1 MDAILNFLA
10 SLTDAQRLVI
20 AVGGAAVVMLVGV
33 LLLLFFVRRARRG
46 RPAAGAGT
54 TAKVSEHHTPPYL
67 PAVPSS
73 PTLVVESS
81 GQVVPLTELPL
92 VLGRAPECAVVLDH
106 TSVSSQ
112 HARIYRDPSFGLVI
126 EDLGSLNGLSIDQR
140 LTRRNL
146 LHRDCRLALGEAIVL
161 FRAGHG
167 KS

>member
-20 AVGGAAVVMLVGV
+20 AVGGAAVVMLAGV
-33 LLLLFFVRRARRG
+33 LLLLFFVRRARRMA
-46 RPAAGAGT
+46 PASAAAA
-54 TAKVSEHHTPPYL
+54 AKVSEHHTPPYL

-73 PTLVVESS
+73 PTLVVESN
-81 GQVVPLTELPL
+81 GQVVPLTELPI

-112 HARIYRDPSFGLVI
+112 HARIYRDPNFGLVI

-146 LHRDCRLALGEAIVL
+146 LHRDCRLALGEAVVL